1 MQEERITFETAKIAK
16 EKGFDIDT
24 NGFFYPLREETKN
37 IDGLAKVGKLRY
49 SLVDSAGVE
58 FKKDNNYALAPTQ
71 SELQKWLREVHG
83 EDVFVIKSVDRYY
96 PVNNS
101 AGLSINDI
109 AHLMKALNWKSYSTY
124 EEALEKVLFE
134 TLKQI

>member
-1 MQEERITFETAKIAK
+1 MNEERITFETACLAK
-16 EKGFDIDT
+16 EKGFGNQVKEDGTDKP
-24 NGFFYPLREETKN
+24 FFPKAVPYEQCFNVNT
-37 IDGLAKVGKLRY
+37 GKLITPKTY
-49 SLVDSAGVE
+49 NP
-58 FKKDNNYALAPTQ
+58 KNPHALAPTQ
-71 SELQKWLREVHG
+71 SLLQKWLRDVHG
-83 EDVFVIKSVDRYY
+83 EDVFVIKSVDSYY
-96 PVNNS
+96 PVNNT